1 MYKRLFYTCT
11 LAGALLANMS
21 CTSTPDTSVSEINI
35 IPLPSSIPQESGSFL
50 LKDGMTIGISD
61 KSLMPAAEYL
71 SSLLNRS
78 TGYHLSIQEGEEG
91 DIQLSLADSF
101 SPKEGSYSLHIDKK
115 KVTISSGN
123 YGGFIAGIQTI
134 RQLFPAE
141 IESMTEL
148 PGNTWTLPAVTITD
162 EPRFS
167 WRGVML
173 DVSRHF
179 YSPDEVKELLDLMAL
194 YKLNKFHWHL
204 TDDQGWRIEIKKYP
218 KLTEVGAF
226 RDSSEINHF
235 HSNVFDGKPHGGF
248 YTQDDIKEV
257 VDYAAKRHIMI
268 VPEIEM
274 PGHAS
279 AAIASYPWL
288 GTTGKQIKVPCNF
301 GVHYNAYN
309 VADPRVIQFQEDVL
323 EEVIALFP
331 SPVIHIGGDELRY
344 NAWKESPMVRNY
356 MKQNKITSPGG
367 LQVFFTNNI
376 SNFLASKNRH
386 MMGWNEITGA
396 QVNDYQRDGSGAS
409 QQQLAP
415 GTIVHFWK
423 GEPELI
429 KETIEKGYDI
439 VNSYHIYT
447 YLDYDYE
454 SIPLQ
459 KSYEFNPIPEGLTE
473 AQQSK
478 VLGIGC
484 QMWGEFIPTVESMNK
499 KIYPRLAAY
508 AEVGW
513 TNPSN
518 KDFDRFRNS
527 LNSFIGHWEK
537 LGIQL
542 GEWK

>member
-1 MYKRLFYTCT
+1 MLQLIPLAYYAQEKSGVFAIDEQLKVNSDFDLKLLKLEKAQDGKLVIKKDSSLDKEEYKLEV
-11 LAGALLANMS
+11 
-21 CTSTPDTSVSEINI
+21 TPDLISIKASSETGAYYALQTLRQIGRFELGSKEIPCCIIN
-35 IPLPSSIPQESGSFL
+35 
-50 LKDGMTIGISD
+50 D
-61 KSLMPAAEYL
+61 K
-71 SSLLNRS
+71 
-78 TGYHLSIQEGEEG
+78 
-91 DIQLSLADSF
+91 
-101 SPKEGSYSLHIDKK
+101 
-115 KVTISSGN
+115 
-123 YGGFIAGIQTI
+123 
-134 RQLFPAE
+134 
-141 IESMTEL
+141 
-148 PGNTWTLPAVTITD
+148 
-162 EPRFS
+162 PRFS
-167 WRGVML
+167 WRGVQL
-173 DVSRHF
+173 DESRHF
-179 YSPDEVKELLDLMAL
+179 FGKEYVKKMLDMMFML
-194 YKLNKFHWHL
+194 KLNVFHWHL

-218 KLTEVGAF
+218 LLTEIGSKRAYTQIHGWGST
-226 RDSSEINHF
+226 DIINEEY
-235 HSNVFDGKPHGGF
+235 SGF

-478 VLGIGC
+478 VFGIGC

>member
-1 MYKRLFYTCT
+1 MKRFLLSIIYLY
-11 LAGALLANMS
+11 LAGMLVAQTAPLEILPYPNEVKVHPGHYPFMS
-21 CTSTPDTSVSEINI
+21 CQLVYPNALKNEADYLKQLLLEEHGLIVQHTKQGNMQLTLSKWIPHPEGYRLTVNEQGIRIEGSTPQGV
-35 IPLPSSIPQESGSFL
+35 F
-50 LKDGMTIGISD
+50 
-61 KSLMPAAEYL
+61 
-71 SSLLNRS
+71 
-78 TGYHLSIQEGEEG
+78 
-91 DIQLSLADSF
+91 
-101 SPKEGSYSLHIDKK
+101 
-115 KVTISSGN
+115 
-123 YGGFIAGIQTI
+123 YGLQTF
-134 RQLFPAE
+134 RQLITTHQGQIRIPYVVIDDAPA
-141 IESMTEL
+141 
-148 PGNTWTLPAVTITD
+148 
-162 EPRFS
+162 FK
-167 WRGVML
+167 WRSFML
-173 DVSRHF
+173 DDGRAF
-179 YSPDEVKELLDLMAL
+179 KGMKEVKQLLDEMAIL
-194 YKLNKFHWHL
+194 KMNTFHWHL
-204 TDDQGWRIEIKKYP
+204 TEDQGWRIEIKKYP
-218 KLTEVGAF
+218 LLTEIGAH
-226 RDSSEINHF
+226 RDSTQLNWYESK
-235 HSNVFDGKPHGGF
+235 VFDGEPFDGY
-248 YTQDDIKEV
+248 YTQREIKEIV
-257 VDYAAKRHIMI
+257 SYARNLHITV

-279 AAIASYPWL
+279 AAIVSYPWL

>member
-1 MYKRLFYTCT
+1 MKLKSLIVVLLCIVVCSSCEQPPIEAYAVLPQPQEINYVQGFVKLKDKPMVVYSNE
-11 LAGALLANMS
+11 LSNEALLLASYLKNDFAVEVTLEEGKDKGDVILLLDS
-21 CTSTPDTSVSEINI
+21 TVLPDKKGGYVLEAAGSRITIKASTPEGVFNGVQTLRQI
-35 IPLPSSIPQESGSFL
+35 IKEREGRLTVQKAL
-50 LKDGMTIGISD
+50 VTDY
-61 KSLMPAAEYL
+61 PA
-71 SSLLNRS
+71 
-78 TGYHLSIQEGEEG
+78 
-91 DIQLSLADSF
+91 
-101 SPKEGSYSLHIDKK
+101 
-115 KVTISSGN
+115 
-123 YGGFIAGIQTI
+123 
-134 RQLFPAE
+134 
-141 IESMTEL
+141 
-148 PGNTWTLPAVTITD
+148 
-162 EPRFS
+162 FS
-167 WRGVML
+167 WRAFML
-173 DVSRHF
+173 DEGRYF
-179 YSPDEVKELLDLMAL
+179 KGKEVVLNLLDRMAEL
-194 YKLNKFHWHL
+194 KMNVFHWHL

-542 GEWK
+542 GEWMLYNSGVVSKR

>member
-1 MYKRLFYTCT
+1 MKLKSLIVVLLCIVVCSSCEQPPIEAYAVLPQPQEINYVQGFVKLKDKPMVVYSNE
-11 LAGALLANMS
+11 LSNEALLLASYLKNDFAVEVTLEEGKDKGDVILLLDS
-21 CTSTPDTSVSEINI
+21 TVLPDKKGGYVLEAAGSRITIKASTPEGVFNGVQTLRQI
-35 IPLPSSIPQESGSFL
+35 IKEREGRLTVQKAL
-50 LKDGMTIGISD
+50 VTDY
-61 KSLMPAAEYL
+61 PA
-71 SSLLNRS
+71 
-78 TGYHLSIQEGEEG
+78 
-91 DIQLSLADSF
+91 
-101 SPKEGSYSLHIDKK
+101 
-115 KVTISSGN
+115 
-123 YGGFIAGIQTI
+123 
-134 RQLFPAE
+134 
-141 IESMTEL
+141 
-148 PGNTWTLPAVTITD
+148 
-162 EPRFS
+162 FS
-167 WRGVML
+167 WRAFML
-173 DVSRHF
+173 DEGRYF
-179 YSPDEVKELLDLMAL
+179 KGKEVVLNLLDRMAEL
-194 YKLNKFHWHL
+194 KMNVFHWHL

-542 GEWK
+542 GEWKEYKSGVVSKR

>member
-1 MYKRLFYTCT
+1 MKLKSLIVVLLCIVVCSSCEQPPIEAYAVLPQPQEINYVQGFVKLKDKPMVVYSNE
-11 LAGALLANMS
+11 LSNEALLLASYLKNDFAVEVTLEEGKDKGDVILLLDS
-21 CTSTPDTSVSEINI
+21 TVLPDKKGGYVLEAAGSRITIKASTPEGVFNGVQTLRQI
-35 IPLPSSIPQESGSFL
+35 IKEREGRLTVQKAL
-50 LKDGMTIGISD
+50 VTDY
-61 KSLMPAAEYL
+61 PA
-71 SSLLNRS
+71 
-78 TGYHLSIQEGEEG
+78 
-91 DIQLSLADSF
+91 
-101 SPKEGSYSLHIDKK
+101 
-115 KVTISSGN
+115 
-123 YGGFIAGIQTI
+123 
-134 RQLFPAE
+134 
-141 IESMTEL
+141 
-148 PGNTWTLPAVTITD
+148 
-162 EPRFS
+162 FS
-167 WRGVML
+167 WRAFML
-173 DVSRHF
+173 DEGRYF
-179 YSPDEVKELLDLMAL
+179 KGKEVVLNLLDRMAEL
-194 YKLNKFHWHL
+194 KMNVFHWHL

-542 GEWK
+542 GEWKGGKSGVVSKR